1 MRWAISCCS
10 GSSPH
15 EQLFSI
21 PLNWALPESLHPFP
35 PCSHWAPCRAILKL
49 GSKISGAHLAL
60 SLQHEFRTPLLW
72 QLGRGS
78 VQYVP
83 LFTGLFSDKKG
94 IAIWPIIFL
103 SHQSLRGSFRRRVAW
118 RASEKLP
125 SYTWFILCITL
136 EDYGNWEYWNAL
148 TSTRER

>member
-15 EQLFSI
+15 EQLFSN
-21 PLNWALPESLHPFP
+21 PLNWALPESHHSFP

-49 GSKISGAHLAL
+49 GSKISGAHWHCLCSMNSEPPCSGSL
-60 SLQHEFRTPLLW
+60 GEVQCNMCPSLQA
-72 QLGRGS
+72 
-78 VQYVP
+78 
-83 LFTGLFSDKKG
+83 FSQMKKE